1 MLPSQPPPRS
11 NGPVIAGVGIVV
23 LTVLAGVLFAVSG
36 DDEQS
41 GASATVAGVGAGPG
55 ADAGVGVGSPGGG
68 GIGADAVSTSSLPGD
83 TVPPAQAEL
92 NDCIAVSYSG
102 DFLGTGSCVDGGA
115 PYVVTEVVDT
125 GIGCSNSEAAWNDD
139 GYHRL
144 CLEVN
149 LVENY
154 CYDFPD
160 PGSTDWL
167 VPALACEEP
176 GTVAVIDI
184 VPGAVDDSGCTT
196 QFEWNRWYAFTAPQ
210 MVACVMEF

>member
-11 NGPVIAGVGIVV
+11 NGSVIAGVGIVV

-41 GASATVAGVGAGPG
+41 
-55 ADAGVGVGSPGGG
+55 
-68 GIGADAVSTSSLPGD
+68 DAVSTSSLPGD